1 MNLDSITPEQR
12 RKAAACK
19 NGEELLALAKE
30 EGVDLTDEQLDAI
43 AGGLEKDWFG
53 DYMCPKCGEE
63 VNTYT
68 DGTYWCPY
76 CDARGYK

>member
-1 MNLDSITPEQR
+1 MKLDNITPEQR

>member
-1 MNLDSITPEQR
+1 MNLDNITAEQR

>member
-1 MNLDSITPEQR
+1 MNLDNITPEQR

-53 DYMCPKCGEE
+53 DYMCPKCGEQ

-68 DGTYWCPY
+68 DGSYWCPY

>member
-1 MNLDSITPEQR
+1 MNLDNITPEQR

>member
-1 MNLDSITPEQR
+1 MNLDNITAEQR
-12 RKAAACK
+12 WKAAACK

-53 DYMCPKCGEE
+53 DYMCPKCGEQ

>member
-1 MNLDSITPEQR
+1 MNLDNITAEQR

-53 DYMCPKCGEE
+53 DYMCPKCGEQ

>member
-1 MNLDSITPEQR
+1 MNLDNITPEQR

-53 DYMCPKCGEE
+53 DYMCPKCGEQ

>member
-1 MNLDSITPEQR
+1 MNLDDITPEQR
-12 RKAAACK
+12 RKAAACR
-19 NGEELLALAKE
+19 NGEELLALAKA

-53 DYMCPKCGEE
+53 DFKCPNCGEQ

-68 DGTYWCPY
+68 DGSYWCPY
-76 CDARGYK
+76 CDSRGYK

>member
-1 MNLDSITPEQR
+1 MNLDNITPEQR

-19 NGEELLALAKE
+19 TSEELLALAKE

-53 DYMCPKCGEE
+53 DYMCPKCGEQ

-68 DGTYWCPY
+68 DGSYWCPY